1 MYSKKGL
8 SYLLGVPLED
18 LIELA
23 ESTSGYYHPFIKQTL
38 KRNGKLKERLIEP
51 SIGKLKLIQRRIKN
65 RILEPILHRHE
76 TFIPLYGGLKG
87 KCNINNARI
96 HQGKKYHF
104 CVDIRN
110 FFPSITNKIVFKFFR
125 DNGFSTDISYL
136 LTKLVTINGHV
147 PQGAPTSSHI
157 ANLVFIQTDYALK
170 ILCDKNQIVY
180 SRFIDDLTFSSQ
192 IDFKELTFELLPII
206 LLSSF
211 KINHRKTFYSDKP
224 VEVTGIVVKQNSLDT
239 TDSFKQKDESLLSI
253 SAVRSRRNYA
263 ERISKA

>member
-8 SYLLGVPLED
+8 SFLLGVQFED

-23 ESTSGYYHPFIKQTL
+23 ESASGYYQPFIKQTL

-51 SIGKLKLIQRRIKN
+51 SVGKLKLVQRKIKN
-65 RILEPILHRHE
+65 RILEPILQKHD
-76 TFIPLYGGLKG
+76 TYFLLYGGLIG
-87 KCNINNARI
+87 KCNIDNARI

-104 CVDIRN
+104 CVDLRN

-125 DNGFSTDISYL
+125 DNGFSTDISSL

-147 PQGAPTSSHI
+147 PQGAPSSSHI
-157 ANLVFIQTDYALK
+157 ANLVFMQTDYELK
-170 ILCDKNQIVY
+170 ILCDKNNIVY

-192 IDFKELTFELLPII
+192 IDFKELSFELLTII

-211 KINHRKTFYSDKP
+211 KISHRKTFYSDRP

-239 TDSFKQKDESLLSI
+239 TDSFKQKDESLLSG
-253 SAVRSRRNYA
+253 SAIKSRKNYS